1 MKNYKQSNLK
11 LRLPFESFWSYP
23 SSFQQL
29 ELISL
34 FEELDRKSNA
44 ATVLLQVH
52 EKWQASR
59 SSISKSRTN
68 FLNLKGK
75 MERLS
80 IEPQASF
87 EHAKTW
93 NPIVTFIERNGM
105 TIVISKIGT
114 LQLRVNCKM
123 RHNVSPKSWW
133 KHFIC
138 RCTFRVRPYQYFYST
153 FKLKNRE
160 TKLTLNNSKTYLKT
174 NPCLASVLKIVFQRS
189 CVTAVVELEF
199 FTSNLGLRKSDL
211 YAGNTVYVSYRG
223 NPRIPRIR
231 YNSRIDT
238 PKDLGKNYNPS

>member
-11 LRLPFESFWSYP
+11 FRLPFESFWLYP

-44 ATVLLQVH
+44 ATVLLQVQ

-80 IEPQASF
+80 IEPQAKLRTSKNMKSYSNIYRVK
-87 EHAKTW
+87 HTLSA
-93 NPIVTFIERNGM
+93 
-105 TIVISKIGT
+105 KIGT

-189 CVTAVVELEF
+189 CVTAVVEMDF

-223 NPRIPRIR
+223 NPRIPLIT
-231 YNSRIDT
+231 YNSRIDI
-238 PKDLGKNYNPS
+238 PKDFGKNYNPS

>member
-1 MKNYKQSNLK
+1 
-11 LRLPFESFWSYP
+11 
-23 SSFQQL
+23 
-29 ELISL
+29 
-34 FEELDRKSNA
+34 
-44 ATVLLQVH
+44 
-52 EKWQASR
+52 
-59 SSISKSRTN
+59 
-68 FLNLKGK
+68 
-75 MERLS
+75 
-80 IEPQASF
+80 
-87 EHAKTW
+87 
-93 NPIVTFIERNGM
+93 
-105 TIVISKIGT
+105 
-114 LQLRVNCKM
+114 M

-189 CVTAVVELEF
+189 CVTAVVEMDF

-223 NPRIPRIR
+223 NPRIPLIR

-238 PKDLGKNYNPS
+238 PKDFGKITILASTPLPRSDSEWLHKKTTLCDWLPKTLARGRDRRFSEEKY